1 MRVALSAGVFVA
13 VAVLAVAAPVPKP
26 GAAKLPPPT
35 EKQLEQS
42 KNNLKQIMI
51 AVHSYCDV
59 TGAVPN
65 NVFDAKA
72 KKTLLSWRVHLL
84 PYLGEEQLYKQFKLD
99 EAWDGETNMK
109 LVEKMPKVFAPI
121 RVKAKPGETFYRGFT
136 GADTVFEAG
145 ARYGIAQIPDGT
157 SNTIGVVEAGEPCV
171 WTKPDDL
178 PFDPTKPLPKLGGM
192 FEDTFHVAL
201 MDGSVQAVNGKKMD
215 ADAFKRMLVR
225 SSGLVRDTK
234 AAFGE

>member
-1 MRVALSAGVFVA
+1 MRAALSAVVLFA
-13 VAVLAVAAPVPKP
+13 VAVLGVAAPVPKP
-26 GAAKLPPPT
+26 GEEKLAPPT

-42 KNNLKQIMI
+42 RNNLKQIMI
-51 AVHSYCDV
+51 ALHGSCDV

-65 NVFDAKA
+65 NVFDPKT
-72 KKTLLSWRVHLL
+72 KKPLLSWRVHLL
-84 PYLGEEQLYKQFKLD
+84 PFLEAENVYKQFKLD
-99 EAWDGETNMK
+99 EAWDSDANKK
-109 LVEKMPKVFAPI
+109 LVEKMPAVFAAI

-136 GADTVFEAG
+136 GAGAVFEAG

-178 PFDPTKPLPKLGGM
+178 VLDPKKPLPKLGGM
-192 FEDTFHVAL
+192 FDDTFHVAL
-201 MDGSVQAVNGKKMD
+201 MDGSVQSVNGKKMD
-215 ADAFKRMLVR
+215 AAAFKGMLVR
-225 SSGLVRDTK
+225 NSGLVRDTK